1 MSERKIIT
9 GNVEAKASE
18 ASIAMNAPP
27 EGIPVEGAPQ
37 LPPTFYFREIT
48 HNRVRHFSVPE
59 GFGRALQSLVERVP
73 EGGEWPQDMARF
85 QGIGRLDA
93 ETPQGMVR
101 RDYRFDVPAVNLDEA
116 WQNYDEATKRGA
128 VQAERA
134 FREEYSAMMRAQ
146 AQQIAVPTPGAA
158 RGILDANGRLLNG
171 R

>member
-18 ASIAMNAPP
+18 AAIAMNAPT
-27 EGIPVEGAPQ
+27 EGIPVEGSTSV
-37 LPPTFYFREIT
+37 PPAFYFREVT
-48 HNRVRHFSVPE
+48 HNRVRHVPVPE
-59 GFGRALQSLVERVP
+59 GFGRALQALVERVP

-93 ETPQGMVR
+93 ETPQGVIR
-101 RDYRFDVPAVNLDEA
+101 RDYRFDIPAVNLDEA
-116 WQNYDEATKRGA
+116 WQNYDEAAKRGA
-128 VQAERA
+128 VQMERA

-146 AQQIAVPTPGAA
+146 SQQIAVPPPGAA
-158 RGILDANGRLLNG
+158 RGLLDANGRLLGG